1 MTFLARSTPECQHH
15 GNNRY
20 ELSTICV
27 LDTNVELLILPF
39 GPRGL
44 GSPPTSAQ
52 LELQPDTIAP
62 WSPGST
68 ALCISLGLRFSPT
81 PKHVTLSHSPL
92 PKCPRMGCKQVSPL
106 VCDL

>member
-1 MTFLARSTPECQHH
+1 MKFLARSTPECQHH

-62 WSPGST
+62 WSPSST
-68 ALCISLGLRFSPT
+68 AISLGLRFSPT